1 VESPKAGRCPTSLP
15 FVGLASNVALSPG
28 PIGTQGL
35 LPFAT
40 GSRGVGGLTPPIS
53 PVALFFL
60 LSYRASFLLPFPR
73 SMAMVVF
80 FLAAILMVVAL
91 IGLLVWFFFLWDR

>member
-1 VESPKAGRCPTSLP
+1 
-15 FVGLASNVALSPG
+15 
-28 PIGTQGL
+28 
-35 LPFAT
+35 
-40 GSRGVGGLTPPIS
+40 
-53 PVALFFL
+53 VALFFL